1 MYNVHL
7 LRSGPV
13 LAGQGQGQ
21 VVTGDQTGD
30 QTSVHCRNIIT
41 RPQPTVMDQTGLDRI
56 LRVVGCVLSTPWLGL
71 TDFFY
76 VVGTLICLKLSIPI
90 RSLEGIVIS
99 PMSRVSPD
107 NTSRSS
113 LNKLIFLVKSLMLR
127 YFKKYKITSRN
138 IL

>member
-21 VVTGDQTGD
+21 VVTGD

-71 TDFFY
+71 TDFFLRGWNTDMFKVEY
-76 VVGTLICLKLSIPI
+76 SYQIPG
-90 RSLEGIVIS
+90 RDRYIS
-99 PMSRVSPD
+99 HV
-107 NTSRSS
+107 TC
-113 LNKLIFLVKSLMLR
+113 V
-127 YFKKYKITSRN
+127 T
-138 IL
+138 